1 MDGDL
6 APILIS
12 ILFIL
17 FADYIAVVE
26 TALASCSR
34 VKMKTLAD
42 HGDDRAASVLTALDN
57 FDRTISTILICTNIA
72 HLSTASLVTVYV
84 TRRFGLSAVT
94 ISTIATSLI
103 VFFFAEMLP
112 KSIAKKYSDDLAL
125 RFIGPLMIIDRIC
138 TPATAV
144 LSAIGNLASR
154 MVKGDPEVSVTE
166 DEIHDIIEDMTEEGT
181 LDSDR
186 GDLITSALEFG
197 DITVESVLTP
207 RVDVVAIDINA
218 DKAEILSFIKNQ
230 NHSRLPVYEGSID
243 NVIGILRIRRYIRAY
258 LEQGDSLNIARLLD
272 EPFYV
277 TESALVHDLLP
288 KMSRERQ
295 SIAIVADHY
304 GGTVGIV
311 TVEDILETLVGDI
324 WDEEDVVEVP
334 IERLENGS
342 YLVDAAETV
351 GNAFDEIGFE
361 GPEDDEEF
369 LGKRLGEWVYEHFQ
383 EIPKAR
389 EHFDYHG
396 LRVYVAQMDHNRI
409 RKVMLKV
416 LDEGRSE
423 K

>member
-154 MVKGDPEVSVTE
+154 MVKGDPEVST
-166 DEIHDIIEDMTEEGT
+166 
-181 LDSDR
+181 
-186 GDLITSALEFG
+186 
-197 DITVESVLTP
+197 
-207 RVDVVAIDINA
+207 
-218 DKAEILSFIKNQ
+218 
-230 NHSRLPVYEGSID
+230 
-243 NVIGILRIRRYIRAY
+243 
-258 LEQGDSLNIARLLD
+258 
-272 EPFYV
+272 
-277 TESALVHDLLP
+277 
-288 KMSRERQ
+288 
-295 SIAIVADHY
+295 
-304 GGTVGIV
+304 
-311 TVEDILETLVGDI
+311 
-324 WDEEDVVEVP
+324 
-334 IERLENGS
+334 
-342 YLVDAAETV
+342 
-351 GNAFDEIGFE
+351 
-361 GPEDDEEF
+361 
-369 LGKRLGEWVYEHFQ
+369 
-383 EIPKAR
+383 
-389 EHFDYHG
+389 
-396 LRVYVAQMDHNRI
+396 
-409 RKVMLKV
+409 
-416 LDEGRSE
+416 
-423 K
+423 